1 MEHMNTEEHTGFRLS
16 QRQRKPVLILH
27 LVCSVGWLG
36 LYAVYI
42 LLGLITLTSRDV
54 QTPSVASQT
63 LGWLGTVGIVF
74 SVGALLSGLV
84 ISYGTR
90 WGILRYKWVVTK
102 LVITTAMVA
111 NDDFITPPRL
121 QAAANSLVRMG
132 ITGMVTGV
140 VGGALVI
147 VSSILAVYKPWGLVR
162 RAA

>member
-1 MEHMNTEEHTGFRLS
+1 MNTEEHNGFRFS

-27 LVCSVGWLG
+27 VICSVGWLG

-42 LLGLITLTSRDV
+42 LLGLITLTSRDT
-54 QTPSVASQT
+54 QTPRVAYQT

-74 SVGALLSGLV
+74 SVGALVSGLV

-102 LVITTAMVA
+102 LVITTAMVLY
-111 NDDFITPPRL
+111 DDFVTPPRL
-121 QAAANSLVRMG
+121 QAAANNLGRIGSIG
-132 ITGMVTGV
+132 TVTGV
-140 VGGALVI
+140 VGGTLVI
-147 VSSILAVYKPWGLVR
+147 VATILAVYKPWGLLR